1 VLLGLGLA
9 GVFVL
14 SGLVVRQIPFLEKQ
28 VSTVLDHADQG
39 SGPLLVLI
47 TAVNPVAEELFFRGA
62 AYAAI
67 PRHPVAG
74 TTTAAYALAT
84 FATGNMSLASAAVL
98 LGLVVGLERRASS
111 GVLAPVLTHV
121 TRSLAMLFALPLLF
135 G

>member
-1 VLLGLGLA
+1 
-9 GVFVL
+9 
-14 SGLVVRQIPFLEKQ
+14 
-28 VSTVLDHADQG
+28 
-39 SGPLLVLI
+39 
-47 TAVNPVAEELFFRGA
+47 VAC
-62 AYAAI
+62 
-67 PRHPVAG
+67 

-84 FATGNMSLASAAVL
+84 FATGNMILASAAVL

>member
-1 VLLGLGLA
+1 
-9 GVFVL
+9 VFVL
-14 SGLVVRQIPFLEKQ
+14 GRLVVRQIPFLKEQ
-28 VSTVLDHADQG
+28 VSTVLGHADQG
-39 SGPLLVLI
+39 SGRLLVLI
-47 TAVNPVAEELFFRGA
+47 TAVNPVAEELLPWRRLRGHS
-62 AYAAI
+62 
-67 PRHPVAG
+67 RHPVAG

-84 FATGNMSLASAAVL
+84 FATGNMVLASAAVL